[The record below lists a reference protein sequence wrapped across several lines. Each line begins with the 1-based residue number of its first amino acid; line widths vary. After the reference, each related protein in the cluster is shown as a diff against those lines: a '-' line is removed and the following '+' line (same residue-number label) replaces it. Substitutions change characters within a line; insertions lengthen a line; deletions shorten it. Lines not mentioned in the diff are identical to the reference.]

1 MPCQTGQNWSTYSF
15 TITHRTKLRKYCEN
29 HTFWRGKFVAAV
41 LQNAKG
47 LNILP
52 HFPLILSALPLGGA
66 AAALLACRR
75 QANLTAKV
83 CTRQHKRPMWRS
95 IVASKIFL
103 FLLVSRCSELVYIE
117 LSYYF
122 VPTAVLKKERSGLR
136 D

>member
-1 MPCQTGQNWSTYSF
+1 M
-15 TITHRTKLRKYCEN
+15 K
-29 HTFWRGKFVAAV
+29 
-41 LQNAKG
+41 NAKG

-52 HFPLILSALPLGGA
+52 HFPLILGALPLGGGA
-66 AAALLACRR
+66 AAALLAYRR

-83 CTRQHKRPMWRS
+83 CTRQHRRPMWRS
-95 IVASKIFL
+95 IVASKISL